1 MPHPQPLLTA
11 VTDETF
17 AELVLAAD
25 RPVVLDFWAD
35 WCPSC
40 ARISASLTELAEEFG
55 PRLHLFAID
64 ADANPET
71 MRAYK
76 VMSLPTL
83 LVFRSGELTGSLV
96 GARPKAALRMA
107 LGELAGL
114 DAK

>member
-1 MPHPQPLLTA
+1 MLQPVLTA
-11 VTDETF
+11 VTDATF

-25 RPVVLDFWAD
+25 RPVVLDFWAE

-40 ARISASLTELAEEFG
+40 ARISSSLTELADEFG
-55 PRLHLFAID
+55 DRLPILAID

-83 LVFRSGELTGSLV
+83 LVFRDGELAGSLV
-96 GARPKAALRMA
+96 GARPKAALRIA
-107 LGELAGL
+107 LAKLAGIEE
-114 DAK
+114 K